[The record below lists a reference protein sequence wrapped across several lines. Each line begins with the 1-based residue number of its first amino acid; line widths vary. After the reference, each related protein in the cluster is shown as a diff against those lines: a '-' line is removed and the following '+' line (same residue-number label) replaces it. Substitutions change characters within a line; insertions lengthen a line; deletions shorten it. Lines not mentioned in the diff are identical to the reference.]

1 MELFLKS
8 IKRKHNTDNS
18 TTKTRN
24 KGFSLIE
31 VLVAMVILAIIT
43 LPILSSFAS
52 AAKVNSN
59 ARKQENANTVA
70 QKIIEEFKSLPI
82 TQLTNGNVTTGTF
95 DSINNS
101 ATGVAK
107 CTNKTPEAASL
118 VPMNQLIYQ
127 FDMASFDGSTP
138 KTYASGGAIYP
149 YYEGANGERYFV
161 KVTLDPSSYADKS
174 SAGAAVVDK
183 NVSNNI
189 NTYNMPVLSDVN
201 TDSNYVIMQQVYQH
215 DASMIN
221 AFKVQKGVDITTD
234 DLRRE
239 VTITSEVTTDGT
251 MNAKIIPNGAS
262 TSVQI
267 YKQNLVVEVKYV
279 ITKPG
284 ADIDKSI
291 TYVYDTSNTSTFA
304 ESTRIIENATEIN
317 QINGFTNANAY
328 NELKNV
334 YLFYRAFDKVNF
346 NAKDFINVKYI
357 YPIDATVD
365 IKKDK
370 LNVYIVEQNVTS
382 VNKLDK
388 NNVKVNING
397 LSVLLN
403 SSGTLGLGNR
413 GTVDIYSNIDGW
425 DKFVTTAANQKNS
438 ITQNVSAGD
447 GTKYLY
453 NILVEIW
460 VGEKT
465 GDPFMTMT
473 STKEN

>member
-1 MELFLKS
+1 
-8 IKRKHNTDNS
+8 
-18 TTKTRN
+18 
-24 KGFSLIE
+24 
-31 VLVAMVILAIIT
+31 
-43 LPILSSFAS
+43 
-52 AAKVNSN
+52 
-59 ARKQENANTVA
+59 
-70 QKIIEEFKSLPI
+70 
-82 TQLTNGNVTTGTF
+82 
-95 DSINNS
+95 
-101 ATGVAK
+101 
-107 CTNKTPEAASL
+107 
-118 VPMNQLIYQ
+118 
-127 FDMASFDGSTP
+127 
-138 KTYASGGAIYP
+138 
-149 YYEGANGERYFV
+149 
-161 KVTLDPSSYADKS
+161 
-174 SAGAAVVDK
+174 
-183 NVSNNI
+183 
-189 NTYNMPVLSDVN
+189 MPVLSDVN

>member
-18 TTKTRN
+18 TTKTDN

-82 TQLTNGNVTTGTF
+82 TQLTDGHVTTALSTEPF
-95 DSINNS
+95 EINNS
-101 ATGVAK
+101 ATGVANLTIK
-107 CTNKTPEAASL
+107 QPETAPL
-118 VPMNQLIYQ
+118 VPKDQLIYQ
-127 FDMASFDGSTP
+127 FDMASFEAGTP
-138 KTYASGGAIYP
+138 KTYVSGGVAYP

-174 SAGAAVVDK
+174 SAPAD

-201 TDSNYVIMQQVYQH
+201 TDRNYVIMQQVYQH
-215 DASMIN
+215 DSSMIN
-221 AFKVQKGVDITTD
+221 AFKKKGVDVTIAEI
-234 DLRRE
+234 RRE
-239 VTITSEVTTDGT
+239 VTVTSEVTKDS
-251 MNAKIIPNGAS
+251 MVPLKINKAGA
-262 TSVQI
+262 TASVQT
-267 YKQNLVVEVKYV
+267 YKQNLVVEVTYF
-279 ITKPG
+279 ITKAG
-284 ADIDKSI
+284 ADLNKSI
-291 TYVYDTSNTSTFA
+291 TYKYDYTTFPDSN
-304 ESTRIIENATEIN
+304 RIVENAADIN
-317 QINGFTNANAY
+317 EFNNLTNASAY
-328 NELKNV
+328 NEFRNV
-334 YLFYRAFDKVNF
+334 YLFYRAFDINKAGASTAEDV
-346 NAKDFINVKYI
+346 INVKYK
-357 YPIDATVD
+357 YPMGYIT
-365 IKKDK
+365 KDK
-370 LNVYIVEQNVTS
+370 LNVYLVEQTNVKD
-382 VNKLDK
+382 VNPVKLDK
-388 NNVKVNING
+388 SKVKVEINDTP
-397 LSVLLN
+397 VILN
-403 SSGTLGLGNR
+403 NSGTLGLGSG

-453 NILVEIW
+453 NIKVEIW